1 MESQNLGLV
10 QVYTGDGKGKT
21 TTALGLAFRAS
32 GHGYSSYI
40 LQFLKGAH
48 YLGEIGASSKS
59 SLVHIV
65 QFGQPC
71 PWSDDLKNGKI
82 RCGSCRYCFSIHKD
96 DKKRSLKGMEFALKV
111 AKSGKYDLV
120 ILDEI
125 NVAMDKELVPV
136 KMVLDLI
143 KNKSPKTELVLTGR
157 NAPKK
162 IIETADL
169 VTEMKDVKHPMKKNF
184 VGRKGIDY

>member
-1 MESQNLGLV
+1 MEHQNLGLV

-32 GHGYSSYI
+32 GQGYSSYI
-40 LQFLKGAH
+40 IQFLKGAH
-48 YLGEIGASSKS
+48 YLGEIEASNKS
-59 SLVHIV
+59 PLIHVA
-65 QFGQPC
+65 QYCQPC
-71 PWSDDLKNGKI
+71 PWSDELKNGKI
-82 RCGSCRYCFSIHKD
+82 RCGSCRYCFSIHTD

-125 NVAMDKELVPV
+125 NVTMNKGLVPV
-136 KMVLDLI
+136 DMVLDLM
-143 KNKSPKTELVLTGR
+143 KKKSPKTELVLTGR
-157 NAPKK
+157 NAPKR
-162 IIETADL
+162 IIDAADL
-169 VTEMKDVKHPMKKNF
+169 VTEMKDIKHPMEEKY